1 MLKLGIIGTGAISH
15 EFITAAHLSG
25 QYQLQAIYS
34 RRLETAKQFA
44 QPYEQPSLYTS
55 IEHFLKSDID
65 LVYIA
70 SPNSLHFQQAKQA
83 LQHKKHV
90 IIEKPAVSHPQQWK
104 ELVALAHSQ
113 DVYVFEAAR
122 NYHEE
127 AFNTIQ
133 DFLNEKDILGAHFT
147 YAKYSSKM
155 PDLLAGKEP
164 NVFSSKFAG
173 GALMDL
179 GIYTIYAAV
188 KLFGQP
194 INASYQAQQLSN
206 SIDLNG
212 SGQLEYPSFF
222 VHIFTGK
229 NIQSQ
234 LLAEIYTSDGTLTLN
249 GIERVQS
256 AVFRSHDGSITEIK
270 LQVAPHQMLEEA
282 LFFAQTIQ
290 NRWTETYSQTLMD
303 SQIVHNTIYAMRK
316 DAGILFEEE
325 THA

>member
-25 QYQLQAIYS
+25 QYELTAIYS
-34 RRLETAKQFA
+34 RRIETAQQFA
-44 QPYEQPSLYTS
+44 QSYNHPNLYTS
-55 IEHFLKSDID
+55 IEAFLESDID

-90 IIEKPAVSHPQQWK
+90 IIEKPAVFQPQQWQ
-104 ELVALAHSQ
+104 ELVALAHVQ
-113 DVYVFEAAR
+113 GVYLFEAAR

-127 AFNTIQ
+127 AFNTVQ
-133 DFLNEKDILGAHFT
+133 DFLKEKDILGAHFT

-155 PDLLAGKEP
+155 PDLLAGKDP
-164 NVFSSKFAG
+164 NVFSSRFAG

-179 GIYTIYAAV
+179 GIYPVYAAI

-194 INASYQAQQLSN
+194 VTASYQAQQLPN
-206 SIDLNG
+206 TIDLNG
-212 SGQLEYPSFF
+212 SGQLVYPNFQ

-234 LLAEIYTSDGTLTLN
+234 LLSEIYTTDGTLTLN

-256 AVFRSHDGSITEIK
+256 AVFRSHDGTITELQ

-282 LFFAQTIQ
+282 LFFVQAIQEEQT
-290 NRWTETYSQTLMD
+290 EAYSQTLID